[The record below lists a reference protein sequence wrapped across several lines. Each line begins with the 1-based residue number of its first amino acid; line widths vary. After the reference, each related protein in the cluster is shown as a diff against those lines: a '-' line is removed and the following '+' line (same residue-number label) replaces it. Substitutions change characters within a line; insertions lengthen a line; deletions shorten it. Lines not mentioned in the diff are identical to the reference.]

1 MERAKSVALPG
12 ADPDSPFRTG
22 AQRDPWIGQA
32 IKTRYKVSRRLAAG
46 PSGNLY
52 TAQDGETGAAV
63 TIKLLPIGIELDDD
77 QVRRLRDELSVT
89 RAVARIRPNVAI
101 VHDCDRTAG
110 GRAFLVLEPLAGQSL
125 ADVIDQGG
133 ALPVERALR
142 LAFEIADG
150 LQAAHNL
157 ALVHGA
163 LDAEDVLVGAEDTV
177 KLMGFEVARLGEAD
191 LEPRPRDPASRVGIQ
206 GAQTAEPPGGLTEQ
220 ADIQALGRLL
230 MQMLTGA
237 VQPRSEG
244 SSARPERQLG
254 PEVPAAVRELV
265 IQALAQ
271 SPERRAPDMGSVASA
286 LWVELYR
293 VAERPIPTAPDSAAA
308 GQPRGAVA
316 GAVADGG
323 HRRPGCAGRGG
334 DRARR
339 LGLLARFDGPATV
352 SSTIQAGPARRT
364 PPARAPRASAPAPV
378 GRSAE
383 VAGRLPIT
391 PPPPRGE
398 PIPRN
403 EPAIE
408 SPPRVTPEGISVMP
422 RATPP
427 DPALP
432 ATTTPATLDAGKR
445 SGHASHP
452 GHARAGARDGHA
464 PDSVSDGRAPAACA
478 RNGRAPAACAR
489 NGRAPAACARAPPRR
504 CARDAA
510 PAACARDGHAP
521 AACARDGHA
530 PAACARD
537 GHAPAACARDGHA
550 PAACARGARGSNVR
564 CPSQACAGERCLTSR
579 APSGAGSL
587 RDHRLAPEG
596 VSTPTALIPT

>member
-12 ADPDSPFRTG
+12 ADPGSPFRTD

-32 IKTRYKVSRRLAAG
+32 VKTRYKVSRRLAAG

-89 RAVARIRPNVAI
+89 RAVAPIRPNVAI

-177 KLMGFEVARLGEAD
+177 KLMGFEVARLGGAD

-265 IQALAQ
+265 MQALAQ

-308 GQPRGAVA
+308 GQPRARWQAPWRTVGIGALVA
-316 GAVADGG
+316 LVVGVVALGAW
-323 HRRPGCAGRGG
+323 
-334 DRARR
+334 
-339 LGLLARFDGPATV
+339 V
-352 SSTIQAGPARRT
+352 SWHALTAPPTMSSAIQAGPARRT
-364 PPARAPRASAPAPV
+364 PPTRAPRAPAPAPV

-383 VAGRLPIT
+383 VVARPPIT
-391 PPPPRGE
+391 PPSPRSE
-398 PIPRN
+398 PIPQN

-408 SPPRVTPEGISVMP
+408 SPPRVTSEGISVTP
-422 RATPP
+422 WATPP

-432 ATTTPATLDAGKR
+432 ATRIPPPSMPGSAQGTPLVRVTPGPAPATVT
-445 SGHASHP
+445 P
-452 GHARAGARDGHA
+452 
-464 PDSVSDGRAPAACA
+464 
-478 RNGRAPAACAR
+478 
-489 NGRAPAACARAPPRR
+489 
-504 CARDAA
+504 
-510 PAACARDGHAP
+510 
-521 AACARDGHA
+521 
-530 PAACARD
+530 
-537 GHAPAACARDGHA
+537 
-550 PAACARGARGSNVR
+550 
-564 CPSQACAGERCLTSR
+564 
-579 APSGAGSL
+579 
-587 RDHRLAPEG
+587 
-596 VSTPTALIPT
+596 PTALATVAPPPPARATVAPLPPAPATVAPPPPAPATVAPPPPAPAERVEATSGVPVRPAPESGASRQEPRREPDPSAIIDWLLKASPRQQR

>member
-1 MERAKSVALPG
+1 VLLG
-12 ADPDSPFRTG
+12 AD
-22 AQRDPWIGQA
+22 
-32 IKTRYKVSRRLAAG
+32 
-46 PSGNLY
+46 
-52 TAQDGETGAAV
+52 
-63 TIKLLPIGIELDDD
+63 
-77 QVRRLRDELSVT
+77 
-89 RAVARIRPNVAI
+89 
-101 VHDCDRTAG
+101 
-110 GRAFLVLEPLAGQSL
+110 
-125 ADVIDQGG
+125 
-133 ALPVERALR
+133 
-142 LAFEIADG
+142 
-150 LQAAHNL
+150 
-157 ALVHGA
+157 
-163 LDAEDVLVGAEDTV
+163 DTV
-177 KLMGFEVARLGEAD
+177 KLMGFEVARLGGAD

-265 IQALAQ
+265 MQALAQ

-308 GQPRGAVA
+308 GQPRARWQAPWRTVGIGALVA
-316 GAVADGG
+316 LVVGVVALGAWVSWHALTA
-323 HRRPGCAGRGG
+323 P
-334 DRARR
+334 
-339 LGLLARFDGPATV
+339 PTV

-391 PPPPRGE
+391 HRPPRGE

-408 SPPRVTPEGISVMP
+408 SPPRVTPEGISLMP

-432 ATTTPATLDAGKR
+432 ATTTPPPSMPGSAQDTPLVRVTPGPAPATVTPPTALATV
-445 SGHASHP
+445 
-452 GHARAGARDGHA
+452 A
-464 PDSVSDGRAPAACA
+464 PRAACA
-478 RNGRAPAACAR
+478 RNGRAPACAR
-489 NGRAPAACARAPPRR
+489 NGRAPRRLRPRR
-504 CARDAA
+504 SRPRRLRPRRSRPRHLRPATVTPPPPA
-510 PAACARDGHAP
+510 PATVTPPPPAP
-521 AACARDGHA
+521 ATVTPPPPA
-530 PAACARD
+530 PAERVEATSGVPVRP
-537 GHAPAACARDGHA
+537 AP
-550 PAACARGARGSNVR
+550 
-564 CPSQACAGERCLTSR
+564 E
-579 APSGAGSL
+579 SGASRQEPRREPDPSAIIDWL
-587 RDHRLAPEG
+587 LKASPRQQR
-596 VSTPTALIPT
+596 

>member
-1 MERAKSVALPG
+1 MERAKSVAFPG
-12 ADPDSPFRTG
+12 ADPGSPFRTD

-52 TAQDGETGAAV
+52 IAQDGETGAAV

-77 QVRRLRDELSVT
+77 QVRRLRDALSVT

-101 VHDCDRTAG
+101 VHDCDRTASD
-110 GRAFLVLEPLAGQSL
+110 RAFLVLEPLAGQSL
-125 ADVIDQGG
+125 ADVIGQGG

-157 ALVHGA
+157 SLVHGA

-177 KLMGFEVARLGEAD
+177 KLMGFEVARLGGAD
-191 LEPRPRDPASRVGIQ
+191 LEPRPRDPSSRVGIQ

-220 ADIQALGRLL
+220 ADIQALGLIL

-265 IQALAQ
+265 MQALAE
-271 SPERRAPDMGSVASA
+271 SREPRAPDMGSVASA

-293 VAERPIPTAPDSAAA
+293 VAERPIPTVPDSAPAV
-308 GQPRGAVA
+308 QP
-316 GAVADGG
+316 
-323 HRRPGCAGRGG
+323 
-334 DRARR
+334 RARR
-339 LGLLARFDGPATV
+339 RRAPWRTVGIGAMVALVVGVIALGAWVSWYPATAPLKMP
-352 SSTIQAGPARRT
+352 STIQAAPARRT
-364 PPARAPRASAPAPV
+364 PSTRAPRAPAQAPV

-383 VAGRLPIT
+383 VARAPIT
-391 PPPPRGE
+391 PPPPRSE
-398 PIPRN
+398 PIPQN
-403 EPAIE
+403 EPAIK
-408 SPPRVTPEGISVMP
+408 SPPRVTPEGISVTP

-432 ATTTPATLDAGKR
+432 STRTPPSMPGSAQDTPLVRITPGTAPAWVTPPTEFARVAPPTPARATVASPPAPAR
-445 SGHASHP
+445 VTPPPPAPATVTPSPASATVTSPPAPATVTPPPPAPAERVEATSGVPVRPAPESGDSRQEP
-452 GHARAGARDGHA
+452 GPA
-464 PDSVSDGRAPAACA
+464 PDPSAIIDWLLKGS
-478 RNGRAPAACAR
+478 
-489 NGRAPAACARAPPRR
+489 PRQQR
-504 CARDAA
+504 
-510 PAACARDGHAP
+510 
-521 AACARDGHA
+521 
-530 PAACARD
+530 
-537 GHAPAACARDGHA
+537 
-550 PAACARGARGSNVR
+550 
-564 CPSQACAGERCLTSR
+564 
-579 APSGAGSL
+579 
-587 RDHRLAPEG
+587 
-596 VSTPTALIPT
+596 

>member
-1 MERAKSVALPG
+1 MERAKSVAFPG
-12 ADPDSPFRTG
+12 ADPGSPFRTD

-52 TAQDGETGAAV
+52 IAQDGETGAAV

-77 QVRRLRDELSVT
+77 QVRRLRDALSVT

-101 VHDCDRTAG
+101 VHDCDRTASD
-110 GRAFLVLEPLAGQSL
+110 RAFLVLEPLAGQSL
-125 ADVIDQGG
+125 ADVIGQGG

-177 KLMGFEVARLGEAD
+177 KLMGFEVARLGGAD

-220 ADIQALGRLL
+220 ADIQALGLIL

-265 IQALAQ
+265 MQALAE
-271 SPERRAPDMGSVASA
+271 SPEPRAPDMGSVASA

-293 VAERPIPTAPDSAAA
+293 VAERPITTVPDSAPAV
-308 GQPRGAVA
+308 QP
-316 GAVADGG
+316 
-323 HRRPGCAGRGG
+323 
-334 DRARR
+334 RARR
-339 LGLLARFDGPATV
+339 RRAPWRTVGIGAMVALVVGVIALGAWVSWYPATAPPKV
-352 SSTIQAGPARRT
+352 PSTIQAAPARRT
-364 PPARAPRASAPAPV
+364 PSTRAPRAPAQAPV

-383 VAGRLPIT
+383 VVARPPIT
-391 PPPPRGE
+391 PPPPRSE
-398 PIPRN
+398 PIPQN
-403 EPAIE
+403 EPAIK
-408 SPPRVTPEGISVMP
+408 SPPRVTPEGISVTP

-432 ATTTPATLDAGKR
+432 STRTPPSMPGSAQDTPLVRITPGTAPAWVTPPTEFARVAPPTPARATVASPPAPARVTPPPPAPATDTPPPVSETVTSPPASATVTSPPPAPAER
-445 SGHASHP
+445 VEATSGVPVRPAPESGDSRQEP
-452 GHARAGARDGHA
+452 RPA
-464 PDSVSDGRAPAACA
+464 PDPSAIIDWLLKGS
-478 RNGRAPAACAR
+478 
-489 NGRAPAACARAPPRR
+489 PRQQR
-504 CARDAA
+504 
-510 PAACARDGHAP
+510 
-521 AACARDGHA
+521 
-530 PAACARD
+530 
-537 GHAPAACARDGHA
+537 
-550 PAACARGARGSNVR
+550 
-564 CPSQACAGERCLTSR
+564 
-579 APSGAGSL
+579 
-587 RDHRLAPEG
+587 
-596 VSTPTALIPT
+596 

>member
-12 ADPDSPFRTG
+12 ADPGSPFRTD

-32 IKTRYKVSRRLAAG
+32 VKTRYKVSRRLAAG

-89 RAVARIRPNVAI
+89 RAVAPIRPNVAI

-177 KLMGFEVARLGEAD
+177 KLMGFEVARLGGAD

-265 IQALAQ
+265 MQALAQ

-308 GQPRGAVA
+308 GQPRARWQAPWRTVGIGALVA
-316 GAVADGG
+316 LVVGVVALGAWVSWHALTA
-323 HRRPGCAGRGG
+323 P
-334 DRARR
+334 
-339 LGLLARFDGPATV
+339 PTV
-352 SSTIQAGPARRT
+352 SSAIQAGPARRT
-364 PPARAPRASAPAPV
+364 PPTRAPRAPAPAPV

-383 VAGRLPIT
+383 VVARPPIT
-391 PPPPRGE
+391 PPSPRSE
-398 PIPRN
+398 PIPQN

-408 SPPRVTPEGISVMP
+408 SPPRVTSEGISVTP
-422 RATPP
+422 WATPP

-432 ATTTPATLDAGKR
+432 ATRIPPPSMPGSAQGTPLVRVTPGPAPATVT
-445 SGHASHP
+445 P
-452 GHARAGARDGHA
+452 
-464 PDSVSDGRAPAACA
+464 PPPAPAERVEATSGVPV
-478 RNGRAPAACAR
+478 RPAPESGDSR
-489 NGRAPAACARAPPRR
+489 QEPRR
-504 CARDAA
+504 EPD
-510 PAACARDGHAP
+510 
-521 AACARDGHA
+521 
-530 PAACARD
+530 
-537 GHAPAACARDGHA
+537 
-550 PAACARGARGSNVR
+550 
-564 CPSQACAGERCLTSR
+564 PSAIIDWLLKASPRQQR
-579 APSGAGSL
+579 
-587 RDHRLAPEG
+587 
-596 VSTPTALIPT
+596 

>member
-1 MERAKSVALPG
+1 MERAKSVAFPG
-12 ADPDSPFRTG
+12 ADPGSPFRTD

-52 TAQDGETGAAV
+52 IAQDGETGAAV

-77 QVRRLRDELSVT
+77 QVRRLRDALSVT

-101 VHDCDRTAG
+101 VHDCDRTASD
-110 GRAFLVLEPLAGQSL
+110 RAFLVLEPLAGQSL
-125 ADVIDQGG
+125 ADVIGQGG

-177 KLMGFEVARLGEAD
+177 KLMGFEVARLGGAD

-206 GAQTAEPPGGLTEQ
+206 GAQTAEPPGRLTEQ
-220 ADIQALGRLL
+220 ADIQALGLIL

-265 IQALAQ
+265 MQALAEARE
-271 SPERRAPDMGSVASA
+271 PRAPDMGSVASA

-293 VAERPIPTAPDSAAA
+293 VAERPIPTVPDSAPAV
-308 GQPRGAVA
+308 QP
-316 GAVADGG
+316 
-323 HRRPGCAGRGG
+323 
-334 DRARR
+334 RARR
-339 LGLLARFDGPATV
+339 RRAPWRTVGIGAMVALVVGVIALGAWVSWYPATAPPKV
-352 SSTIQAGPARRT
+352 PSTIQAAPARRT
-364 PPARAPRASAPAPV
+364 PSTRAPRAPAQAPV

-383 VAGRLPIT
+383 VARAPIT
-391 PPPPRGE
+391 PPPPRSE
-398 PIPRN
+398 PIPQN
-403 EPAIE
+403 EPAIK
-408 SPPRVTPEGISVMP
+408 SPPRVTPEGISVTP

-432 ATTTPATLDAGKR
+432 STRTPPSMPGSAQDTPLVRITPGTAPAWVTPPTEFARVAPPTPARATVASPPAPAR
-445 SGHASHP
+445 VTPPPPAPAERVEATSGVPVRPAPESGDSRQEP
-452 GHARAGARDGHA
+452 RPA
-464 PDSVSDGRAPAACA
+464 PDPSAIIDWLLKGS
-478 RNGRAPAACAR
+478 
-489 NGRAPAACARAPPRR
+489 PRQQR
-504 CARDAA
+504 
-510 PAACARDGHAP
+510 
-521 AACARDGHA
+521 
-530 PAACARD
+530 
-537 GHAPAACARDGHA
+537 
-550 PAACARGARGSNVR
+550 
-564 CPSQACAGERCLTSR
+564 
-579 APSGAGSL
+579 
-587 RDHRLAPEG
+587 
-596 VSTPTALIPT
+596 